1 MEELTTQEQSLL
13 LSGLQKMEENNS
25 RVISQYFLDDDLAQI
40 VKDAN
45 SNLILIKGLRDLFS
59 LENNVSVISVNKNP
73 LDDD

>member
-1 MEELTTQEQSLL
+1 MKELTTQEQSLL

-40 VKDAN
+40 VEDAN

-59 LENNVSVISVNKNP
+59 LENNVSVISVNKNYP
-73 LDDD
+73 NDD